1 MKAPKDCTS
10 IEEIREAIDT
20 IDYEIMQLFGK
31 RFGYVKEIVKF
42 KTDEESIIAA
52 PRRDSVLKQRRVWAE
67 ENGLSPDIFEDI
79 YRTLINHFISEEM
92 DILKN
97 KTNK

>member
-10 IEEIREAIDT
+10 IEEIRESIDS

-31 RFGYVKEIVKF
+31 RFAYVKEIVKF

-52 PRRDSVLKQRRVWAE
+52 PRRDSVLRQRRIWAE

-79 YRTLINHFISEEM
+79 YRNLISHFISEEM
-92 DILKN
+92 EILKKQSN
-97 KTNK
+97 K